1 MPGSGPLQSFVSGL
15 RMNTSLRMLIL
26 DGNKLGADW
35 GYQLAGAL
43 ARNNTLVQFSLRD
56 NRLDERAG
64 AALLKAY
71 THAPFLLEVA
81 LSKDEVGDEMWNSFR
96 TIFMQKRSVIDTS
109 YLDYETRLNEKN
121 TEILSKY
128 YHEPELNIS

>member
-1 MPGSGPLQSFVSGL
+1 M
-15 RMNTSLRMLIL
+15 RMLIM
-26 DGNKLGADW
+26 DSNKLGSDW
-35 GYQLAGAL
+35 GYTLAGSL
-43 ARNNTLVQFSLRD
+43 ARNNTLIQFSFRD

-81 LSKDEVGDEMWNSFR
+81 LSKDEVGDETWYSFR